1 MYDYPTLTASK
12 QPEHA
17 DFAMGVANQMLDRY
31 SPMEIAEIFAFLK
44 TRITE
49 EFSMRNAE
57 AEKRIALTKEMLSK
71 I

>member
-1 MYDYPTLTASK
+1 
-12 QPEHA
+12 
-17 DFAMGVANQMLDRY
+17 MGVANQMLDRY